1 VLYVLNTLSYSVAN
15 EKLNDIDILAHAMAT
30 LTSCEDENRAYPV
43 YWGTNLSVLSHPRL
57 ACDNVDTQQINN
69 PSLTSSRRP
78 MVLDRGSIQIVRFMG
93 LVIMKVLRYF
103 MSVGNLTVMHG
114 AI

>member
-1 VLYVLNTLSYSVAN
+1 
-15 EKLNDIDILAHAMAT
+15 
-30 LTSCEDENRAYPV
+30 
-43 YWGTNLSVLSHPRL
+43 
-57 ACDNVDTQQINN
+57 
-69 PSLTSSRRP
+69 